1 MDTEYYN
8 KLFSQRLKMLREEN
22 GWTVEELAEKLETS
36 KSNISFYENNKRLPG
51 YEMLFKM
58 MRLFN
63 VSVDYIIGASD
74 DRGLTVLQSRK
85 TLPR

>member
-1 MDTEYYN
+1 MDTEYYH

-74 DRGLTVLQSRK
+74 DRGQK
-85 TLPR
+85 IEIN